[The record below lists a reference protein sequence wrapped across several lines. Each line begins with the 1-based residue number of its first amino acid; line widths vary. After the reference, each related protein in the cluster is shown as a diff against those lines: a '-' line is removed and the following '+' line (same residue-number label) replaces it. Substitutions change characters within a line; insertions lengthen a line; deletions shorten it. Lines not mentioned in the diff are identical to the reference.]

1 MNEQDEKRL
10 RVIVDPNMKN
20 ADFGRKIMVMDRT
33 DLSIPPFNMDI
44 TYMDLKRKGWAMNDL
59 YVDTSKDYAVIR
71 SDDESF
77 SYPTRFRI
85 EKKSDGNDDADSA
98 NIMMN

>member
-10 RVIVDPNMKN
+10 RVIVAPNMGN
-20 ADFGRKIMVMDRT
+20 AELGQKLMVMDRT

-44 TYMDLKRKGWAMNDL
+44 TYMDLKRKGWTMCDL

-71 SDDESF
+71 SDDETF
-77 SYPTRFRI
+77 SYPTKIRI
-85 EKKSDGNDDADSA
+85 EKKNDGNANADDA